1 MNYKKTNN
9 IEYVQIDFPSY
20 YERYTSDRIE
30 DIERFIMNIYS
41 SINSFGNS
49 IVRTKTIDG
58 DYIYLNTQSIVQ
70 FFVKHYN

>member
-1 MNYKKTNN
+1 MNYKNTNN
-9 IEYVQIDFPSY
+9 VEYVQIDFPSY

-30 DIERFIMNIYS
+30 DIEHFILNICS
-41 SINSFGNS
+41 SINGFRNN
-49 IVRTKTIDG
+49 IVKVKTIDG